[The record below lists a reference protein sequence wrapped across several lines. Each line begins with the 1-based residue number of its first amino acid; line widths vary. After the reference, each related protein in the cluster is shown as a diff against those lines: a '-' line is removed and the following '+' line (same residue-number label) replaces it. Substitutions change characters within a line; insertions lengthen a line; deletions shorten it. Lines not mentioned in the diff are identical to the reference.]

1 MDDVKERSSTRERM
15 ARLGIAALSF
25 VGIADALYM
34 LAYDEGLIDSL
45 VCPFFGEGCNIVGRS
60 EHATHFGAPNATAGT
75 LGYAA
80 MAALALWEGDKP
92 AKDRPLQ
99 SLGLSAIS
107 LGAFVTSV
115 FLTWEQA
122 AKVRAWCFWCLLS
135 AGLSV
140 MILPLALWEGCRSA
154 RALAPRL
161 TRRGGLTALQH

>member
-1 MDDVKERSSTRERM
+1 M
-15 ARLGIAALSF
+15 ARLGIATLSF

-60 EHATHFGAPNATAGT
+60 EHATHFGVPDAVAGT

-80 MAALALWEGDKP
+80 MAAFALWAGDKP
-92 AKDRPLQ
+92 AKARPLQ

-122 AKVRAWCFWCLLS
+122 AKVRAWCFCCLLS

-140 MILPLALWEGCRSA
+140 MILPLALSESCRSA
-154 RALAPRL
+154 GAAPRL